1 MTHQTI
7 YYENNK
13 KEIFQQKRLYYLQN
27 QEQLIENSMI
37 YYTINRD
44 KILTKNKRKLLCDC
58 CQTIISYGN
67 YTRHLMSNK
76 HQNYILNN
84 Q

>member
-1 MTHQTI
+1 MSAKI

-27 QEQLIENSMI
+27 QQQII
-37 YYTINRD
+37 DKQTQYYTLNRD
-44 KILTKNKRKLLCDC
+44 KILQYNRKKLLCGC
-58 CQTIISYGN
+58 SSVISVGN
-67 YTRHLMSNK
+67 YMRHLRSIK
-76 HQNYILNN
+76 HQNYLLHN